1 MFSSESGAE
10 AIRRF
15 LKEEIRKI
23 SIQTAW
29 RETSPPSLP
38 SRFKLKLL
46 WGEWEREKIELMSS
60 FGAAGLLR
68 T

>member
-1 MFSSESGAE
+1 MFSSGSGAE
-10 AIRRF
+10 AIKRF

-29 RETSPPSLP
+29 KGTSPPP
-38 SRFKLKLL
+38 TTTTL
-46 WGEWEREKIELMSS
+46 WGERERKKIELMSS

>member
-1 MFSSESGAE
+1 MFSSGSGAE
-10 AIRRF
+10 AIKRF

-29 RETSPPSLP
+29 KGTFPPTTTT
-38 SRFKLKLL
+38 L
-46 WGEWEREKIELMSS
+46 WGERERKKIELMSS